1 MSHNPANTDCAK
13 QKKSRRHVVA
23 TGYFIEADELEAQR
37 DIDFGRFAGA
47 SSRFGHLRAP
57 QIGVLRNSVSVH
69 GKPQSPLVTRES
81 AGWLESGR
89 RESNPRSQLG
99 KVCD

>member
-1 MSHNPANTDCAK
+1 
-13 QKKSRRHVVA
+13 VA

-57 QIGVLRNSVSVH
+57 QIEASRNPVSVH
-69 GKPQSPLVTRES
+69 GNSQSPLLTKES
-81 AGWLESGR
+81 VGWLESGR

-99 KVCD
+99 NLT

>member
-1 MSHNPANTDCAK
+1 MLVVWVGNAGGLRRWHLRVTVKRAEARSH
-13 QKKSRRHVVA
+13 
-23 TGYFIEADELEAQR
+23 
-37 DIDFGRFAGA
+37 FGRFVGA

-57 QIGVLRNSVSVH
+57 QIEVSRNLESNH
-69 GKPQSPLVTRES
+69 GNSQSPLVTEES

-99 KVCD
+99 KLMFCR